1 LFTVPCIVE
10 DILCLPDDVGLEA
23 MKKLDIVVVGGAP
36 LKDLVG
42 RRMGEA
48 GVRVLNHWGG

>member
-1 LFTVPCIVE
+1 LFTVPCIIE
-10 DILCLPDDVGLEA
+10 DILCLPDDVGLEV

-42 RRMGEA
+42 RRMVEA
-48 GVRVLNHWGG
+48 GVKVLNHWGG